1 MGVDRRFVGLVL
13 RLLHRPHNGHWMPVP
28 KIINRALLETVGL
41 HTYVPYLAGTLILHG
56 LTALGI
62 YALVRR
68 YLGGWAAFLAGAVV
82 LLLGAGWEN
91 IFLAIQ
97 MSHDGSTAAGTWALV
112 LLLDE
117 RHLRRRWLA
126 MPLRT
131 LAVMSSAMGLFFA
144 AAAVVIA
151 VIAFRR
157 RRDTPLIVAPAIVV
171 YAIWHALYNRGAI
184 GGDTL
189 SMANVNAAI
198 EYARE
203 GVVLAI
209 ANASGHGP
217 EVGTVLA
224 VLLGTLLI
232 RQVVFHAK
240 LEPGL
245 WAATAGLN
253 SSFLVVGLTR
263 NSIDEPGTSR
273 YLYVGCIFVVIIA
286 AAALRPGR
294 DATHRLGFAAALG
307 VLAGTSLLWNLGQ
320 LHAGIRGCRAGATG
334 RARQSA
340 CSSATAAPRRC
351 PTTAGR
357 PAQPAEDPK
366 PPRLRALVDRLGS
379 PVDDA
384 VSGPVPEPTWAMDL
398 MLVGMADPPIAAISP
413 VTLPVSPAP
422 VAPGHRGTRPWH

>member
-1 MGVDRRFVGLVL
+1 M
-13 RLLHRPHNGHWMPVP
+13 
-28 KIINRALLETVGL
+28 
-41 HTYVPYLAGTLILHG
+41 
-56 LTALGI
+56 
-62 YALVRR
+62 
-68 YLGGWAAFLAGAVV
+68 
-82 LLLGAGWEN
+82 
-91 IFLAIQ
+91 FLAIQ

-117 RHLRRRWLA
+117 RDLRRRWLA
-126 MPLRT
+126 MPL
-131 LAVMSSAMGLFFA
+131 LIVAVMSSAMGLFFA

-151 VIAFRR
+151 VIGFRR

-232 RQVVFHAK
+232 RQVVFRAE

-245 WAATAGLN
+245 WAATAGLI

-263 NSIDEPGTSR
+263 NSIDGPGTSR

-320 LHAGIRGCRAGATG
+320 LDAGVQGLQSWSDRSRATVSLLLRYGGTPALPNDG
-334 RARQSA
+334 GSA
-340 CSSATAAPRRC
+340 EYYP
-351 PTTAGR
+351 P
-357 PAQPAEDPK
+357 QIPK

-413 VTLPVSPAP
+413 VTLPVSPRGRSRSWRNTTWRWNRYRLVRAVRAAGDPAWLTVQVSPDQSLYLESDTSTELGFTLSRFGTYHGLARRTAP
-422 VAPGHRGTRPWH
+422 LSASVPAAVTPPDLGERIRGRSAWNRPQGMM